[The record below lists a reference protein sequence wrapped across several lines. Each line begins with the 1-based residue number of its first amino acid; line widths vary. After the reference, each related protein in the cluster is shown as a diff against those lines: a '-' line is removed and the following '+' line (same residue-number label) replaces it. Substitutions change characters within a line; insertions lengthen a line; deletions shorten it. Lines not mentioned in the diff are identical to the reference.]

1 MEMSL
6 NENSNPLS
14 LEDFSV
20 CKKLVT
26 GGKCIPQ
33 FSNSPLGRF
42 CQLTPHIR
50 YVHGLSC
57 KLKSSNSRQLL
68 RQIKALIHCQ
78 GCPAPREGLQVD
90 GHLGRR
96 HQLSY
101 SFFEDLR
108 PQGQFGD
115 GGQGTHHNNIA

>member
-42 CQLTPHIR
+42 CQLTP
-50 YVHGLSC
+50 
-57 KLKSSNSRQLL
+57 
-68 RQIKALIHCQ
+68 QIQ
-78 GCPAPREGLQVD
+78 N
-90 GHLGRR
+90 
-96 HQLSY
+96 
-101 SFFEDLR
+101 R
-108 PQGQFGD
+108 PISINGD
-115 GGQGTHHNNIA
+115 ISEFMRGVFDIA

>member
-42 CQLTPHIR
+42 CQLTPQICR
-50 YVHGLSC
+50 QKLIKVGELS
-57 KLKSSNSRQLL
+57 
-68 RQIKALIHCQ
+68 
-78 GCPAPREGLQVD
+78 
-90 GHLGRR
+90 
-96 HQLSY
+96 
-101 SFFEDLR
+101 
-108 PQGQFGD
+108 
-115 GGQGTHHNNIA
+115 